1 MNVKTLSALLLLLAI
16 GCQMLPFMSGGVP
29 LGQPGQLSLAE
40 IRSSLSE
47 ADAHAPFVPV
57 GPVGMPADLSDY
69 IPADNPMTKAKVELG
84 RQLYFDPRLSG
95 DGTIACATCHHPDL
109 GWTDNAAFSTG
120 IHGHI
125 TGVGAPTV
133 MNRIL
138 GQTQFW
144 DGRAASLEAQA
155 EGPVAAPGEMG
166 FTWEAAEEL
175 CREIEGYDLQFQAVF
190 GASATK
196 QNITQA
202 MASFE
207 RTVFAGGSPYDHFER
222 ATPFY
227 NLDMEEET
235 DPELIARYEEA
246 MKGEEENPMTESSKR
261 GRELFFG
268 KASCSACHV
277 GPDLS
282 DEQFHNIGIGQQGP
296 EPFLGRFAVTGDEAD
311 RGATKTPGLHNIAD
325 SAPYMHDGSAAT
337 LVEVILHYNRGGM
350 NEDGTTSPH
359 LSDKIFKLKLSQQ
372 EIYDLAEFLEQ
383 GLTGEVTPIEI
394 PRLP

>member
-1 MNVKTLSALLLLLAI
+1 MNMKTLSPLLTLLLLVA
-16 GCQMLPFMSGGVP
+16 GCQILPFGLP
-29 LGQPGQLSLAE
+29 LGQPGKLSLDE
-40 IRSSLSE
+40 IRASLAG
-47 ADAHAPFVPV
+47 ADAHTPFVPV
-57 GPVGMPADLSDY
+57 GPVGMPADLSSY

-95 DGTIACATCHHPDL
+95 DGSIACASCHHPDM

-138 GQTQFW
+138 GETQFW
-144 DGRAASLEAQA
+144 DGRAPSLEAQA

-166 FTWEAAEEL
+166 FTWEAAEKL
-175 CREIEGYDLQFQAVF
+175 CREIEGYELQFQAVF
-190 GASATK
+190 GTSATK

-202 MASFE
+202 MATFE
-207 RTVFAGGSPYDHFER
+207 RTIFAGGSPYDHFER

-227 NLDMEEET
+227 SLDMEEET

-246 MKGEEENPMTESSKR
+246 MKGEEEHPMTEASER

-325 SAPYMHDGSAAT
+325 SAPYMHDGSAET
-337 LVEVILHYNRGGM
+337 LIEVILHYNRGGI

-359 LSDKIFKLKLSQQ
+359 LSDKIFKLNLTQE

-383 GLTGEVTPIEI
+383 GLTGEVTPVEI

>member
-1 MNVKTLSALLLLLAI
+1 MNHKHLALPILLVVACQLLPSFEGGLELGAPGTLS
-16 GCQMLPFMSGGVP
+16 VD
-29 LGQPGQLSLAE
+29 E
-40 IRSSLSE
+40 IRASLKE
-47 ADAHAPFVPV
+47 ADAHKVFVPV
-57 GPVGMPADLSDY
+57 GPVGMPADLSAY
-69 IPADNPMTKAKVELG
+69 IPADNLMTKAKVELG

-95 DGTIACATCHHPDL
+95 DGTIACASCHHPDM

-138 GQTQFW
+138 GSTQFW
-144 DGRAASLEAQA
+144 DGRAETLELQA

-166 FTWEAAEEL
+166 FTWDAAEEL
-175 CREIEGYDLQFQAVF
+175 CREIEGYELQFQAVF

-196 QNITQA
+196 LTITQA
-202 MASFE
+202 MATFE
-207 RTVFAGGSPYDHFER
+207 RTIFAGGSPYDHFER

-235 DPELIARYEEA
+235 DAELIARYEEA
-246 MKGEEENPMTESSKR
+246 MKGEEDHPMTEASKR

-282 DEQFHNIGIGQQGP
+282 DEQFHNIGIGQQGE

-325 SAPYMHDGSAAT
+325 SAPYMHDGSEAT

-350 NEDGTTSPH
+350 NEDGTTSSH
-359 LSDKIFKLKLSQQ
+359 LSDKIFKLNLTEE
-372 EIYDLAEFLEQ
+372 EIHDLAEFLEQ
-383 GLTGEVTPIEI
+383 GLTGEVTPVEI